1 MSATRTPLSRA
12 IPPPARPHIGL
23 NPNFSSFPTSEW
35 AEEDAWDSGSDSESS
50 QRTSISSSWNKPVNK
65 PNTAPK
71 PVPKHARNSS
81 SNLAFSYTDV
91 QAPSPSSYPS
101 PPESLQPQ
109 SSKNG
114 WTLVTKS
121 TTNRDTQGEHRELK
135 QDSAESIIAGVIEFE
150 GVDDLELPTL
160 NVSRQDH
167 GSLRPE
173 IDEIVNGTSSAS
185 PDLCECPSL
194 NAQILFILFD
204 VLLQNPVFLLNSP
217 QDLPLS
223 MMWFLLK

>member
-23 NPNFSSFPTSEW
+23 NPNFSSFTTSEW
-35 AEEDAWDSGSDSESS
+35 AEEDAWDSGSDSESPH
-50 QRTSISSSWNKPVNK
+50 RTSISSSWNKPVNK

-81 SNLAFSYTDV
+81 SSTLAFSYTDV
-91 QAPSPSSYPS
+91 QVPSPSSYPS

-121 TTNRDTQGEHRELK
+121 TASQDTQGEYRLG
-135 QDSAESIIAGVIEFE
+135 DPDYAESIIAGVVDLE

-185 PDLCECPSL
+185 PDLCECPH
-194 NAQILFILFD
+194 
-204 VLLQNPVFLLNSP
+204 
-217 QDLPLS
+217 
-223 MMWFLLK
+223 